1 MDHLLIKAIKIGE
14 EVVRVIHK
22 IPLTS
27 SILITPSIP
36 LTREVNPLG
45 MAELISH
52 EVQVSTIDSG
62 CCDEAYHLMQRDTA
76 VRHEGRMTVLE
87 MPVHIGVH
95 ETEDD
100 GLIAHERLVMTLR
113 IRYGFLILTTV
124 RHFKQDMTGFPVLI
138 LHLFDILN
146 PEIRN
151 THCQTI
157 VETYTAIGY
166 RTCQARHTAHLLRN
180 RDGIG
185 FHFVDH
191 LIGQRQ
197 IHQGITIFVSVEVRR
212 IAVEV
217 FAQTVRAID
226 HRSHT
231 IETESVEVVFVEPEL
246 TVREQEMQHFV
257 LAVVEAETIPSRVL
271 TTGTVMEILITRT
284 IEVTETLEF
293 VLHRMAMHEVHD
305 DMHTSAVSIVDE
317 GFEFIRRTEAT
328 AGRKEIRYMVSEGA
342 VVRVLLDSHDLH
354 AVITQLIDTR
364 QHITTELLVRIHF
377 LLFGTHADM
386 ALVDIERFA
395 RFLICDF

>member
-1 MDHLLIKAIKIGE
+1 M
-14 EVVRVIHK
+14 
-22 IPLTS
+22 
-27 SILITPSIP
+27 
-36 LTREVNPLG
+36 
-45 MAELISH
+45 
-52 EVQVSTIDSG
+52 
-62 CCDEAYHLMQRDTA
+62 
-76 VRHEGRMTVLE
+76 
-87 MPVHIGVH
+87 
-95 ETEDD
+95 
-100 GLIAHERLVMTLR
+100 
-113 IRYGFLILTTV
+113 
-124 RHFKQDMTGFPVLI
+124 
-138 LHLFDILN
+138 
-146 PEIRN
+146 
-151 THCQTI
+151 
-157 VETYTAIGY
+157 
-166 RTCQARHTAHLLRN
+166 
-180 RDGIG
+180 
-185 FHFVDH
+185 DH

-197 IHQGITIFVSVEVRR
+197 IHQRITIFVSVEVRR

-226 HRSHT
+226 HRGHT

-342 VVRVLLDSHDLH
+342 VIRVLLDSHDLH

-364 QHITTELLVRIHF
+364 QHITTELLVRVHF